1 MCLLPGRLFRW
12 SRAFPAWAYS
22 RSDRMDKP
30 EAPREKH
37 PVTETFERVWSQA
50 LLAMSTAE
58 EEMHRNLQ
66 RVAAAAGWSQ
76 EEVKRQAREFTE
88 RLAGHRK
95 ELERGV
101 EEAARGAV
109 ARLKVPRREE
119 LQDFE
124 ARLAK
129 LAERIEALGQR
140 K

>member
-1 MCLLPGRLFRW
+1 
-12 SRAFPAWAYS
+12 
-22 RSDRMDKP
+22 MDKP

-37 PVTETFERVWSQA
+37 PVAETFERVWSQA

-95 ELERGV
+95 ELEHTV
-101 EEAARGAV
+101 EEAARGAL

-124 ARLAK
+124 ARLARV
-129 LAERIEALGQR
+129 AERIEALGQR

>member
-1 MCLLPGRLFRW
+1 
-12 SRAFPAWAYS
+12 
-22 RSDRMDKP
+22 MDKP

-37 PVTETFERVWSQA
+37 PVAETFERVWSQA

-58 EEMHRNLQ
+58 EEMNRNLQ
-66 RVAAAAGWSQ
+66 RVASAAGWSQ

-95 ELERGV
+95 ELERSV
-101 EEAARGAV
+101 EDAARGAL

-124 ARLAK
+124 ARLGR
-129 LAERIEALGQR
+129 LAERIDALGQR

>member
-1 MCLLPGRLFRW
+1 
-12 SRAFPAWAYS
+12 
-22 RSDRMDKP
+22 MDKP

-37 PVTETFERVWSQA
+37 PVAETFERVWSQA

-58 EEMHRNLQ
+58 EEMNRTVQ
-66 RVAAAAGWSQ
+66 RVASAAGSSQ
-76 EEVKRQAREFTE
+76 EEIKRQAREFTE

-95 ELERGV
+95 ELERSV
-101 EEAARGAV
+101 EDAARGAL

-124 ARLAK
+124 ARLARI
-129 LAERIEALGQR
+129 AERIEALGQR